1 MKDFANRNSKKNK
14 TTRRKSVFSAKRQ
27 SASTISKNSLI
38 LLLIIC
44 AGLVATSIFYFK
56 TDVVSIKPINSTNS
70 VIINFPTSLLEN
82 SVLIEYKED
91 NNLIECEYFV
101 QIGAYGNRKYAVEA
115 KNMLVEVVGDISIN
129 EVYSTLQPGKLLN
142 SVLSGP
148 YLNRSAANNAK
159 EKVTKSGFDPRLRTL
174 CKEK

>member
-70 VIINFPTSLLEN
+70 VMINFPTSLL
-82 SVLIEYKED
+82 SLIH
-91 NNLIECEYFV
+91 I
-101 QIGAYGNRKYAVEA
+101 
-115 KNMLVEVVGDISIN
+115 
-129 EVYSTLQPGKLLN
+129 
-142 SVLSGP
+142 
-148 YLNRSAANNAK
+148 
-159 EKVTKSGFDPRLRTL
+159 
-174 CKEK
+174 